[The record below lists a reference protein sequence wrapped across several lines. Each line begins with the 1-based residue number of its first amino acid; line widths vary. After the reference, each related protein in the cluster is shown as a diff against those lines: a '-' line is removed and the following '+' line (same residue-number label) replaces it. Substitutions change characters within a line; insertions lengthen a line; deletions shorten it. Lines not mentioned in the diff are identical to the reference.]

1 MPTVYFAVGIF
12 YLYAL
17 IIVDNG
23 RQKWYYRVIKDQIA
37 FCVVYRSFGGTKMK
51 KTVIFALTVIMLLSV
66 CVIGLNVSGA
76 DYSSLLGEAPSDPQ
90 YKLDVSV
97 DSKYKPGKEIKVTVG
112 ISNVKTPVD
121 LLDFKLFYDKT
132 KVEPIV
138 KNDSKGNTQMEKFI
152 SKPALGT
159 NEWEAINSL
168 SEDRGCYN
176 IGITDITGEAP
187 ITSGELQVDISFKVK
202 DDAEGDIVFYVRHEL
217 NDNCAN
223 DGTLMPEGDFGGLG
237 SYAVST
243 LQVDPVTAIGAK
255 YNSDGDSLKFGT
267 KFIKQDG
274 KTVKELGMYV
284 IFESDLGKKSATSS
298 NIVKSSKAVKL
309 KAEAI
314 DSSDYV
320 KYQSFE
326 KYQSFVYT
334 VTFDGLK
341 GKTSKNIIAMPYVTY
356 SDGETFYGD
365 PITRSYD
372 GVKAAG

>member
-12 YLYAL
+12 YLHVS

-76 DYSSLLGEAPSDPQ
+76 DYSSLLGEKTSDPQ

-112 ISNVKTPVD
+112 ISDVKVPVG
-121 LLDFKLFYDKT
+121 LLDFKLFYDKA

-138 KNDSKGNTQMEKFI
+138 K
-152 SKPALGT
+152 T
-159 NEWEAINSL
+159 NEESLNEEMEAFIVKPTGWDIINRL
-168 SEDRGCYN
+168 NENEGFYG
-176 IGITDITGEAP
+176 IGITDIRGKSA
-187 ITSGELQVDISFKVK
+187 ITDGGLQVEISFKVK
-202 DDAEGDIVFYVRHEL
+202 DNVDGDIVFYVKHDEA
-217 NDNCAN
+217 DNNA
-223 DGTLMPEGDFGGLG
+223 GDKNLDILVGLG

-255 YNSDGDSLKFGT
+255 YNTDGDSLKFGT

-320 KYQSFE
+320 KYQGFE